1 MIYWACPPFERE
13 DALNRTMRIMG
24 SALALLL
31 LLPALAMDSSAQS
44 AQPIGSQ
51 WVYEFEDEF
60 YGIVFS
66 GTWTY
71 SCERATTT
79 TLGGTERA
87 VIEYRSVL
95 SATASM
101 VNEGS
106 GMADG
111 EMTAVERQYC
121 DAETNDIVGYMLS
134 ESYTLDAVIYGSG
147 SISINSSEQNET
159 AYLPPG
165 GTGTEPS
172 GVSPG
177 DTWQKSYTKHS
188 KAIGHDGADYYSR
201 ELTLTEIVSFKYI
214 GPETITVPAGT
225 FACSK
230 YDITTS
236 DGVHETAWY
245 SNEASYY
252 AKVTDVYSGG
262 ETVDY
267 QLRSYRL
274 VQASGTPIQMGSN
287 LFLAA
292 FYSMVA
298 ITVIAGVY
306 AMILV
311 RKRRT
316 PF

>member
-24 SALALLL
+24 STLALLL
-31 LLPALAMDSSAQS
+31 LLPSLAMDSSAQS

-51 WVYEFEDEF
+51 WVYEFEDEYF
-60 YGIVFS
+60 GIVFS

-79 TLGGTERA
+79 PLGGTERS

-111 EMTAVERQYC
+111 EMTAVERQYY
-121 DAETNDIVGYMLS
+121 DAETDDIVGYVLS
-134 ESYTLDAVIYGSG
+134 ESYTLDAMIYGNG
-147 SISINSSEQNET
+147 SISINSSERNET

-165 GTGTEPS
+165 GTGTDPS
-172 GVSPG
+172 NINPG
-177 DTWQKSYTKHS
+177 DTWQKTYTKHS
-188 KAIGHDGADYYSR
+188 KAIGHDGKEFYSR
-201 ELTLTEIVSFKYI
+201 ESNLTEIVVFRYI
-214 GPETITVPAGT
+214 GTETVTVPAGT
-225 FACSK
+225 FSCNK

-252 AKVTDVYSGG
+252 AKVTDIYSGG
-262 ETVDY
+262 ETVSY
-267 QLRSYRL
+267 QLKSYEL
-274 VQASGTPIQMGSN
+274 AQASSSPIQMGSN
-287 LFLAA
+287 LFLAT
-292 FYSMVA
+292 FYSTIAVT
-298 ITVIAGVY
+298 IIAGIY
-306 AMILV
+306 AMIIV
-311 RKRRT
+311 RKRQT
-316 PF
+316 TF